1 MSPETIPKKE
11 AVKEEYRRFIKK
23 RVVFIIALLII
34 TPLLIGYSAT
44 LGSADISVKAA
55 YDAIL
60 HKFFPDHFNPA
71 PTSKLDSGQI
81 VTILWTLRLPRI
93 VLGIVAGCGLAIA
106 GAVMQAILRNPL
118 ASPYTLG
125 IASAASFGAS
135 LAIILGVGV
144 VGGEHLII
152 ANAFVFSMIAASLIY
167 LLSIRKTSPETM
179 VLAGIAIMYLF
190 SAMTSLLQYVG
201 EAEEVQE
208 VVYWM
213 FGSLGRAKWSSEFPY
228 GNIGIVGMI
237 LLITIPYLLSKSWD
251 LNAMGSGDEAAKSL
265 GVKVEQ
271 VRISCMF
278 VASLITASIICFTG
292 TIGFIGLVCPHITRM
307 VIGSDHRFLLPGTC
321 LTGAVL
327 LLAADTLAR
336 TIVAPVILPVG
347 IVTAFMG
354 VPLFVYLLMRQRG
367 GYW

>member
-1 MSPETIPKKE
+1 MSRETLPKKE
-11 AVKEEYRRFIKK
+11 AVKEEYRSFI
-23 RVVFIIALLII
+23 RQRILFVLILLVI
-34 TPLLIGYSAT
+34 TPLLVGYAAT

-60 HKFFPDHFNPA
+60 HKFFPDRFNPA
-71 PTSKLDSGQI
+71 PTEKLDSGTI

-93 VLGIVAGCGLAIA
+93 VLGILAGIGLALA
-106 GAVMQAILRNPL
+106 GAVMQAILKNPL

-135 LAIILGVGV
+135 LAIILGVGL

-152 ANAFVFSMIAASLIY
+152 ANAFIFAMIAALLIY
-167 LLSIRKTSPETM
+167 LLSIKRTSPETM

-190 SAMTSLLQYVG
+190 SAMTSSLQYMG

-213 FGSLGRAKWSSEFPY
+213 FGSLGRADWQSSFPY
-228 GNIGIVGMI
+228 GNIGIIAMV
-237 LLITIPYLLSKSWD
+237 LLVTIPYLLLKSWD
-251 LNAMGSGDEAAKSL
+251 LNALGAGDETAKSL
-265 GVKVEQ
+265 GVRVG
-271 VRISCMF
+271 RIRITCMF
-278 VASLITASIICFTG
+278 IASFITASIIAFTG

-307 VIGSDHRFLLPGTC
+307 MIGSDHRFLLPGTC

-327 LLAADTLAR
+327 LLAADTVAR
-336 TIVAPVILPVG
+336 TIVAPEILPVG